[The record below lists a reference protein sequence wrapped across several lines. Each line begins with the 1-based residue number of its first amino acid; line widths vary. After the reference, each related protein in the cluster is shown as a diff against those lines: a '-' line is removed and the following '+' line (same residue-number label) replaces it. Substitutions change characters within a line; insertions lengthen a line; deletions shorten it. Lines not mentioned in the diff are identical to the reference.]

1 MNCHTLV
8 LCFLYSAFSLVSVIH
23 ICPNSCFYL
32 QLAPMLGLLGAI
44 KFLYLD
50 FTMNLVSVL
59 LVQDREPGEAFTP
72 KPTKDAEMERLMRS
86 MSVCSGILMLC

>member
-1 MNCHTLV
+1 
-8 LCFLYSAFSLVSVIH
+8 
-23 ICPNSCFYL
+23 
-32 QLAPMLGLLGAI
+32 MLGLLGAI

-86 MSVCSGILMLC
+86 MSVCSGILYVVLAKDV